1 MKRRSSWKDTLKAFA
16 SGTEESIKQRSRRSS
31 LSKDLPTA
39 LGVADEGTLAD
50 AESEDEDFGQVK
62 EEDRPIEAR
71 VRYKYPDGCKDLL
84 RSTSVL
90 EKKQYEL
97 LMAVAEA
104 DNKAMKA
111 VAGKSTAE
119 PIGTRLTMTSR
130 TGYFQDRIIS
140 ASMVSVLHP
149 AFVCRPTDELD
160 ACNGDPLYWSTP
172 QSGFCYGLSYFS
184 YPNAKSF
191 TCAVSSFADA
201 VRRERPVCG

>member
-1 MKRRSSWKDTLKAFA
+1 MVKDKRPSKKRMKRRSSWKDTLKAFA
-16 SGTEESIKQRSRRSS
+16 SGTEENSKQRSRRSS

-71 VRYKYPDGCKDLL
+71 VRYKYPDGGNDMM

-104 DNKAMKA
+104 DSKAMKA

-140 ASMVSVLHP
+140 ASMVGVLQCCIL
-149 AFVCRPTDELD
+149 FVDH
-160 ACNGDPLYWSTP
+160 
-172 QSGFCYGLSYFS
+172 
-184 YPNAKSF
+184 
-191 TCAVSSFADA
+191 
-201 VRRERPVCG
+201 